1 MDRQKRKSFQD
12 RRPKDIERVRGT
24 QQGRWC
30 TKHLQEDAKTEQ
42 HNKSDNAVLG
52 LHEEGAH
59 FLTGLRP
66 VTD

>member
-12 RRPKDIERVRGT
+12 RRPEGIERVRGI

-30 TKHLQEDAKTEQ
+30 TEHLQEDAQTEQ

-52 LHEEGAH
+52 LHEEGA
-59 FLTGLRP
+59 RP